1 MHSSDMLFKLRNAR
15 HMRQMRDRSAA
26 IQTLLDG
33 VSGKFRHPRDET
45 GCMTSFRNASCLC

>member
-33 VSGKFRHPRDET
+33 VSGKFRAPT
-45 GCMTSFRNASCLC
+45 